1 MPSAAPQKIGR
12 YRIVGRLG
20 KGAMAVVYRA
30 HDDVMGRPVAI
41 KVMMADLEDDPET
54 SARFYREARAA
65 GQLVHRNIITIF
77 DMGEDD
83 GRPYIVMEL
92 LEGPTLGEYLKG
104 PKASDLERNLDLM
117 IQICEGLQV
126 AHAHGIYH
134 RDVKPSNLV
143 VSEDGVLKILDFG
156 IARLSSSNLTASGLI
171 VGTPDYMSPEQAR
184 GQDVDERSDIF
195 SAGAVFYFMVTGR
208 KPFAAGDLPGV
219 LRKVEAEDPLP
230 IRDNEAP
237 PALARIVMRAL
248 AKSSSERYQHA
259 AQMIADL
266 RRVRR
271 DLELRAKQLIEEATG
286 RLAAIASALVDRKQI
301 CERLT
306 VAPQEQ
312 DEALL
317 ERLVKGRSA
326 LENWPATT
334 PHLESLGLAAATDLL
349 REICRV
355 DEVLSAEM
363 ANLRGAESAFQDGTR
378 AANAGDWRLALERF
392 EAASQVLPYFSP
404 AIDEA
409 ARCRR
414 QLLEQQAIDDRVASL
429 QQQAQDAAGAA
440 EWQTVIV
447 LCDEALVVK
456 SDAPDVV
463 ALRERAVRSL
473 DLEKRARTDE
483 VGRALDRADKLRR
496 EGKFNEAEMEL
507 ARARG
512 SDPNSPRVAALTE
525 QLQASRLDAQ
535 RASERERKTAQAIT
549 AARATF
555 MRGERQTAIN
565 ELRAFL
571 ALDPHILEVK
581 TEIDRLEAESKRLLL
596 VEQRLAEATRD
607 AQAAQ
612 TALEAGEPEQALKLA
627 AQALAADSSHK
638 LAQKISGLAAAR
650 LREQAQAKARAEEA
664 AVRLRE
670 AADLLRLG
678 KYEKA
683 RRTVNKAAQ
692 LTPASEDV
700 SALLAQIN
708 AEEAQAALER
718 ERTRVAQLRAQAAAP
733 IIAMA
738 RAAEARNDF
747 VRALWTAENALALDL
762 DCPEAREIL
771 QRAKA
776 RLDEQP
782 ALADETVDTLRP
794 KGDPEETVSLSG
806 HTSPMQR
813 LASIIRR
820 WVKREPSPW
829 GPAGDEPRVRQ

>member
-41 KVMMADLEDDPET
+41 KVMMADLEEDPET

-104 PKASDLERNLDLM
+104 PHASDLERNLDLM

-143 VSEDGVLKILDFG
+143 VSEDGLLKILDFG

-230 IRDNEAP
+230 IRDTEAP
-237 PALARIVMRAL
+237 PALARIVMTAL
-248 AKSSSERYQHA
+248 AKSPSERYQHA
-259 AQMIADL
+259 AQLIADL

-271 DLELRAKQLIEEATG
+271 DLEIRAKQLIEEATG

-326 LENWPATT
+326 LETWPATT
-334 PHLESLGLAAATDLL
+334 PHLESLGLAAVTDLL

-363 ANLRGAESAFQDGTR
+363 ANLREAESAFQDGTR

-456 SDAPDVV
+456 SDAPGVV

-483 VGRALDRADKLRR
+483 AGRALDRADKLRR
-496 EGKFNEAEMEL
+496 EGKFNEAELEL

-512 SDPNSPRVAALTE
+512 SDPNSPRVAALAE

-535 RASERERKTAQAIT
+535 RASERDRKTAQAIT

-555 MRGERQTAIN
+555 MRGERQTAVN

-571 ALDPHILEVK
+571 ARDPHILEVK
-581 TEIDRLEAESKRLLL
+581 AEIDRLEAESTRLQL

-607 AQAAQ
+607 ARAAE

-718 ERTRVAQLRAQAAAP
+718 ERTRLAQLRAQAAAP

-794 KGDPEETVSLSG
+794 KGDPEDTVSLGG
-806 HTSPMQR
+806 HTSPLQR

-829 GPAGDEPRVRQ
+829 GPAGDGPRVRQ